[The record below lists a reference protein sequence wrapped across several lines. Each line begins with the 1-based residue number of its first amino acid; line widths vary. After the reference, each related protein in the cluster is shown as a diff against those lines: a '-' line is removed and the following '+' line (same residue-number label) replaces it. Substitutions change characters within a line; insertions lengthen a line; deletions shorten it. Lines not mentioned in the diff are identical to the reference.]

1 LTAALQA
8 GEQTMRL
15 LQGAY
20 SCIALVQGVGLVA
33 FRDPYGIRRA
43 RSLRSPL
50 EVNCGAQCSPCLSS
64 TWLYLGRQEQA
75 RPQLACNHIC
85 AEKPG

>member
-1 LTAALQA
+1 MRASRRDRPGSALGLGRQQPTSAGQIITRLGMLRLNAKPPRLQA

-43 RSLRSPL
+43 R
-50 EVNCGAQCSPCLSS
+50 VSS
-64 TWLYLGRQEQA
+64 V
-75 RPQLACNHIC
+75 
-85 AEKPG
+85 

>member
-1 LTAALQA
+1 MLQA

-15 LQGAY
+15 LQGSY

-43 RSLRSPL
+43 RVSAL
-50 EVNCGAQCSPCLSS
+50 
-64 TWLYLGRQEQA
+64 
-75 RPQLACNHIC
+75 
-85 AEKPG
+85 